1 MTALHNPTDG
11 NIYSFFCAQD
21 NLNIIHQSIQCLANK
36 ILSLDNVPISKNY
49 NCDILLLTRVWQNSD
64 QLSAV
69 KLSNFI
75 LKDSFCRKTLKHGG
89 VALYMNTFFRSNTIT
104 HPVNEF
110 CEGVL
115 ECCCVELTYYK
126 TFIVVMYRPPS
137 EDFNLFLNLC
147 NGLLNKLYSTD
158 KSIII
163 GGDFNINFLNH
174 STNLSLFKDLL
185 LCFDL
190 HTTANSPIRV
200 TSFSSTCLDNFLIT
214 SNMDNFKT
222 CVADLYLSD
231 HYSQILS
238 IHIQ

>member
-1 MTALHNPTDG
+1 MTRENCSRALPNAIDNQIGIRSWPRPTAT
-11 NIYSFFCAQD
+11 S
-21 NLNIIHQSIQCLANK
+21 
-36 ILSLDNVPISKNY
+36 
-49 NCDILLLTRVWQNSD
+49 TR
-64 QLSAV
+64 
-69 KLSNFI
+69 
-75 LKDSFCRKTLKHGG
+75 
-89 VALYMNTFFRSNTIT
+89 
-104 HPVNEF
+104 
-110 CEGVL
+110 
-115 ECCCVELTYYK
+115 YK

-137 EDFNLFLNLC
+137 GDFDLFLNLC

-190 HTTANSPIRV
+190 HTTINSPTRV

-222 CVADLYLSD
+222 CVADLYLPD
-231 HYSQILS
+231 HNSQILS
-238 IHIQ
+238 IQIQKNNKNENKCVYCRKHSSVS